1 MVSFF
6 SGIFLGLSLI
16 VAIGAQNIWVLS
28 QSMAG
33 ANRLVI
39 ATVCIACDA
48 SLIIAGVFI
57 ANEVKLLLPS
67 LVPWLTYAGIAMLLY
82 LAFGALTRAIK
93 GSSGLN
99 ITHSSRQHWRV
110 TALSALAISLLNP
123 HVYLDTL
130 VLLGSL
136 GALQA
141 HPSYFA
147 AGACVASCFWFG
159 SLTTFAPKLRVLLSS
174 PLRWRIFDTSIG
186 FILLFSATQLWFI

>member
-1 MVSFF
+1 MISFF
-6 SGIFLGLSLI
+6 SGIALGLSLI

-28 QSMAG
+28 QSMSG

-39 ATVCIACDA
+39 ATVCITCDA

-67 LVPWLTYAGIAMLLY
+67 LIPWLTYAGIAMLLY
-82 LAFGALTRAIK
+82 LAFGALIRAIK
-93 GSSGLN
+93 GNSGLN
-99 ITHSSRQHWRV
+99 VTRSSSQHWRI
-110 TALSALAISLLNP
+110 TAVSALAISLLNP

-136 GALQA
+136 GALQT

-147 AGACVASCFWFG
+147 VGACVASCFWFG
-159 SLTTFAPKLRVLLSS
+159 SLTIFAPKLRVLLSS
-174 PLRWRIFDTSIG
+174 PLRWRLFDTSIA
-186 FILLFSATQLWFI
+186 FILVISAVQLWFI